1 MSVTVQERTQAHMI
15 SFEKLLASLRS
26 EGLNLDVPWGL
37 PIPQLREAKTL
48 EMKWSVAN
56 AWLCRLRRDTENAD
70 TLRQTQGLAK
80 LKRRVSAWR
89 AMEGV

>member
-1 MSVTVQERTQAHMI
+1 MSVTVQDRTQARML

-37 PIPQLREAKTL
+37 PIPQLRECKSL
-48 EMKWSVAN
+48 EMKWSVAD
-56 AWLCRLRRDTENAD
+56 AWLSRLRRDGD
-70 TLRQTQGLAK
+70 YKDDMRQTQGLAK

-89 AMEGV
+89 AQEGI

>member
-1 MSVTVQERTQAHMI
+1 MSVTVQERTQAHML

-37 PIPQLREAKTL
+37 PISQLREAKTL
-48 EMKWSVAN
+48 EMKWAVAN
-56 AWLCRLRRDTENAD
+56 AWLNKIRRDTESSD

-89 AMEGV
+89 VLEGV

>member
-1 MSVTVQERTQAHMI
+1 MSIAMQERTQVRML

-37 PIPQLREAKTL
+37 PIPQLRECKTL
-48 EMKWSVAN
+48 EMKWTVAD
-56 AWLCRLRRDTENAD
+56 AWLSRMRRDCD
-70 TLRQTQGLAK
+70 YKDDIRQTQGLAK

-89 AMEGV
+89 EQEGI